1 MAENP
6 CTGRVNGVDLGQHSF
21 ACAKCNGTED
31 PLSLDAI
38 PAGHGA
44 CLQGHCYDV
53 YDSKFQ
59 TWIAEHERL
68 PHNRADFTFDQL
80 LEVANAESPA
90 HCGPTEPLSRNRM
103 SLQWAPQELVR
114 PFARDIS
121 SVDQLGTLP
130 HDVTPTE
137 AVVIALSLFEK
148 HPQAKLPVL
157 MFITPFIL
165 PHDILWKPVAVAMVA
180 GPRIAVNLRVQEAG
194 NAGGI
199 FAVFVA
205 PYIVMQLNHNYIEEL
220 NKDENIKKIKES
232 SEKDLQDAKEVLQ
245 ELSSS
250 LRQDWLMPVI
260 ILYTS
265 FRPWTERLERFL
277 RIATQV
283 RSVYPINYLLL
294 SFKRFPLTFSSF
306 VREYTRVQSLTE
318 DFLGRKFLLDKFL
331 PIVNQLLG
339 YTRSMHAY
347 WQLPESERLLVMAG
361 DPDLSH
367 ADVLAIWAKH
377 EADLSALIPAV

>member
-21 ACAKCNGTED
+21 ACAKCNGIED
-31 PLSLDAI
+31 PSSYDPI

-53 YDSKFQ
+53 YDSNFQ
-59 TWIAEHERL
+59 KWIAERETL

-80 LEVANAESPA
+80 LEVANAEPPA
-90 HCGPTEPLSRNRM
+90 DCGPTERLSRNRM
-103 SLQWAPQELVR
+103 SLQWAPQVPVR
-114 PFARDIS
+114 SFAHDIS

-137 AVVIALSLFEK
+137 AVVIALSLLEDYSVD
-148 HPQAKLPVL
+148 KLAVL
-157 MFITPFIL
+157 MFMARVVH
-165 PHDILWKPVAVAMVA
+165 PHDILWRPVAVSLVE
-180 GPRIAVNLRVQEAG
+180 GPRIAVNFRVQEAG
-194 NAGGI
+194 YAGGI

-205 PYIVMQLNHNYIEEL
+205 PFIVMQLNHNYIEEL

-250 LRQDWLMPVI
+250 LREDWLIPVLI
-260 ILYTS
+260 ILYMSTS
-265 FRPWTERLERFL
+265 RPWTEKLERFL
-277 RIATQV
+277 RIATG
-283 RSVYPINYLLL
+283 R
-294 SFKRFPLTFSSF
+294 KLTFSSF

-318 DFLGRKFLLDKFL
+318 GFLGREFLLDKFL
-331 PIVNQLLG
+331 PVVNQLFG

-347 WQLPESERLLVMAG
+347 WQLPESERLLEMAG
-361 DPDLSH
+361 DPDLRRS
-367 ADVLAIWAKH
+367 DVLATWAKH
-377 EADLSALIPAV
+377 EADLGALIPAV